1 MEQEHL
7 KKRPAVDW
15 KVRRR
20 VNNKNPSAGPRCC
33 TAIAF
38 RLSPGNC
45 QDAPEGEAWLKD
57 IDCPFPG
64 GPMII
69 DRADEGDTT
78 RQLALDLIFSAV
90 LFLPNRMAL
99 ILGSMTKSCTK
110 REMKWND
117 CSAG

>member
-1 MEQEHL
+1 MHPDGTGAL
-7 KKRPAVDW
+7 KKRQAVDW
-15 KVRRR
+15 KVTRR
-20 VNNKNPSAGPRCC
+20 VDKKIHLLAQDAG

-45 QDAPEGEAWLKD
+45 HDAPEGEALLKG
-57 IDCPFPG
+57 IDFPFPG
-64 GPMII
+64 CPMIM

-110 REMKWND
+110 EK
-117 CSAG
+117 

>member
-1 MEQEHL
+1 MHPDGTGAL
-7 KKRPAVDW
+7 KKRQAVDW
-15 KVRRR
+15 KVTRR
-20 VNNKNPSAGPRCC
+20 VDNKNPSAGPRCC

-64 GPMII
+64 GPMIM

-99 ILGSMTKSCTK
+99 ILGSMTRALQKEK
-110 REMKWND
+110 
-117 CSAG
+117 